1 MGQKTAMKVFLIS
14 SNVANTPYS
23 VYPLGLSM
31 IAASLKNAGHPVQ
44 QFDFLAAGRSIEKLT
59 GAIQEFEPEI
69 IGISIRNID
78 NVNLLNEQRYIDT
91 VKNIVQEIR
100 QVSPAKIILGGSGFS
115 IMPETIL
122 DKVSAD
128 YGIMGEGESLIVD
141 FIDRA
146 SKGIY
151 PQEKIIGSAPK
162 LFSKQIPSA
171 CYDTEIMQFYLK
183 SGNVAS
189 VQTKRGCV
197 HKCAYCSY
205 PILEGPHIRTRDTQA
220 VVDDIENLIN
230 NFGAKYIFFTDS
242 VFNDDAGNYLKL
254 LAEMKKRKINIP
266 WTAFFKP
273 SGLDDSA
280 VALMQETGL
289 KAAEIGADA
298 CSDTTLK
305 KLGKSF
311 LFKEIIECN
320 ALFAK
325 YNIATA
331 HYFMFGC
338 PGETRETVI
347 EGINNIKSLT
357 KTAAFIFM
365 GIRILPKTPL
375 AQLAVEEG
383 LIGARQD
390 LLEPV
395 YYIAPGMD
403 RKWLEE
409 TLTLAFKGIRN
420 CVFPPDAL
428 DSSLAFLHKLGYSGS
443 LWEMLIPGNAKRN
456 RKKQNVDK

>member
-1 MGQKTAMKVFLIS
+1 MGEKTDMKVFLIS
-14 SNVANTPYS
+14 SNVASTPYS

-31 IAASLKNAGHPVQ
+31 IAASLKNAGHAVQ
-44 QFDFLAAGRSIEKLT
+44 QFDFLAANRSLEALT
-59 GAIQEFEPEI
+59 AAIKEFKPEI

-91 VKNIVQEIR
+91 VENIVRQIR
-100 QVSPAKIILGGSGFS
+100 QVSAVKIILGGSGFS

-122 DKVSAD
+122 AKVSAD
-128 YGIMGEGESLIVD
+128 YGIMGEGEALIVD
-141 FIDRA
+141 FIDQL
-146 SKGIY
+146 SKGVY
-151 PQEKIIGSAPK
+151 PKEKIIRSTPK
-162 LFSKQIPSA
+162 LCSRQIPSA
-171 CYDTEIMQFYLK
+171 CYDPGIMQFYLK

-197 HKCAYCSY
+197 HKCVYCSY
-205 PILEGPHIRTRDTQA
+205 PILEGPHIRARDTQA
-220 VVDDIENLIN
+220 VVEDIQNLIT

-242 VFNDDAGNYLKL
+242 VFNDEAGNYLKIL
-254 LAEMKKRKINIP
+254 EEMKKRKINIP

-273 SGLDDSA
+273 QGLNDSA
-280 VALMQETGL
+280 LALMQETGL

-298 CSDTTLK
+298 SSDTTLK

-311 LFKEIIECN
+311 LFKDIIETN

-338 PGETRETVI
+338 PGETTETVI
-347 EGINNIKSLT
+347 AGINNIKSLT
-357 KTAAFIFM
+357 KTASFIFM

-375 AQLAVEEG
+375 AQLAVKEG
-383 LIGARQD
+383 LIKPGQD

-395 YYIAPGMD
+395 YYIAPGLD

-409 TLTLAFKGIRN
+409 TLTEGFKGLRN

-428 DSSLAFLHKLGYSGS
+428 DNSLAFLHKLGYSGS

-456 RKKQNVDK
+456 RKKQNE

>member
-1 MGQKTAMKVFLIS
+1 MKVFLIS
-14 SNVANTPYS
+14 SNIASTPYS

-31 IAASLKNAGHPVQ
+31 IAASLKNAGHNVR
-44 QFDFLAAGRSIEKLT
+44 QFDFLASGRSVETLT
-59 GAIQEFEPEI
+59 NAIKDFQPEI

-100 QVSPAKIILGGSGFS
+100 KMSKAKIILGGSGFS
-115 IMPETIL
+115 IMPQTIL
-122 DKVSAD
+122 NSVEAD

-141 FIDRA
+141 FINQA
-146 SKGIY
+146 TKKIY
-151 PQEKIIGSAPK
+151 PKDKIIRCAPK
-162 LFSKQIPSA
+162 LSLKQIPSA
-171 CYDTEIMQFYLK
+171 CYDAKIMQFYLK

-189 VQTKRGCV
+189 VQTKRGCT
-197 HKCAYCSY
+197 HKCVYCSY
-205 PILEGPHIRTRDTQA
+205 PILEGANIRIRDPQA
-220 VVDDIENLIN
+220 VVDDIQNLID

-242 VFNDDAGNYLKL
+242 VFNDDANNYLAIL
-254 LAEMKKRKINIP
+254 TEMKKRKINIP

-273 SGLDDSA
+273 QGLDDSA
-280 VALMQETGL
+280 LALMQETGL

-298 CSDTTLK
+298 SSDTTLK

-311 LFKEIIECN
+311 LFNDITDCN

-338 PGETRETVI
+338 PGENQKTVI
-347 EGINNIKSLT
+347 EGINNIKSLG
-357 KTAAFIFM
+357 KTASFIFM
-365 GIRILPKTPL
+365 GIRILPGTPL
-375 AQLAVEEG
+375 AQLAEKEG
-383 LIGARQD
+383 LIKPDQN

-395 YYIAPGMD
+395 YYTALGLD

-409 TLTLAFKGIRN
+409 TLTAGFKGIRN

-456 RKKQNVDK
+456 RKKQNVEK

>member
-1 MGQKTAMKVFLIS
+1 MKVFLIS
-14 SNVANTPYS
+14 SNIASTPYS

-31 IAASLKNAGHPVQ
+31 IAASLKNARHDIK
-44 QFDFLAAGRSIEKLT
+44 QFDFLASGRSIEVLT
-59 GAIQEFEPEI
+59 ETIKKFQPEI

-100 QVSPAKIILGGSGFS
+100 KASSAKIVLGGSGFS
-115 IMPETIL
+115 IMPEIIL
-122 DKVSAD
+122 NSVDAD
-128 YGIMGEGESLIVD
+128 YGIMGEGEGLVVD
-141 FIDRA
+141 FINQA
-146 SKGIY
+146 AKGIY
-151 PQEKIIGSAPK
+151 PRSKIIRSAPK
-162 LFSKQIPSA
+162 LCLNQIPSA
-171 CYDTEIMQFYLK
+171 YYDPEIMQYYLK

-189 VQTKRGCV
+189 VQTKRGCT
-197 HKCAYCSY
+197 HKCVYCSY
-205 PILEGPHIRTRDTQA
+205 PILEGVNIRVRDTQA
-220 VVDDIENLIN
+220 VVDDIQNLIN

-242 VFNDDAGNYLKL
+242 VFNDDAGHYLNIL
-254 LAEMKKRKINIP
+254 TEMKKRKINIP

-273 SGLDDSA
+273 GGIDDA
-280 VALMQETGL
+280 ALALMQETGL

-325 YNIATA
+325 YKIATA

-338 PGETRETVI
+338 PGETPETVI
-347 EGINNIKSLT
+347 EGINNIKSLE
-357 KTAAFIFM
+357 KTASFIFM
-365 GIRILPKTPL
+365 GIRILPGTPL
-375 AQLAVEEG
+375 AQLAISEG
-383 LIGARQD
+383 LINPGQD

-395 YYIAPGMD
+395 YYTAPGLD
-403 RKWLEE
+403 RKWLEK
-409 TLTLAFKGIRN
+409 TLTEGFKGIRN

-456 RKKQNVDK
+456 RKKQNVKD

>member
-1 MGQKTAMKVFLIS
+1 MKIFLIS
-14 SNVANTPYS
+14 SNIANTPYS

-31 IAASLKNAGHPVQ
+31 IAASLKNAGHIVQ
-44 QFDFLAAGRSIEKLT
+44 QFDFLASDRSIEKLT
-59 GAIQEFEPEI
+59 GTIKEFNPEI

-78 NVNLLNEQRYIDT
+78 NVNLLNEQRYIDA
-91 VKNIVQEIR
+91 VKDIVREIR
-100 QVSPAKIILGGSGFS
+100 QVSRAKIILGGSGFS
-115 IMPETIL
+115 IMPEIIL
-122 DKVSAD
+122 DKVGAD

-141 FIDRA
+141 FVSQA
-146 SKGIY
+146 AKGSY
-151 PQEKIIGSAPK
+151 PKEKVIRSAPK

-171 CYDTEIMQFYLK
+171 CYDAGIMQYYLK
-183 SGNVAS
+183 RGNVAS

-197 HKCAYCSY
+197 HKCIYCSY
-205 PILEGPHIRTRDTQA
+205 PLLEGREIRTRDTKA
-220 VVDDIENLIN
+220 VVDDIQDLIT

-242 VFNDDAGNYLKL
+242 VFNDEAGNYLKL
-254 LAEMKKRKINIP
+254 LEEMKKRKINIP

-273 SGLDDSA
+273 QCLDDSA
-280 VALMQETGL
+280 LTLMQETGL

-298 CSDTTLK
+298 CSDTTLQ

-311 LFKEIIECN
+311 LFKDIIECN

-338 PGETRETVI
+338 PGETKETVI

-357 KTAAFIFM
+357 KTASFIFM
-365 GIRILPKTPL
+365 GIRILPGTPL
-375 AQLAVEEG
+375 EQLAVKEC
-383 LIGARQD
+383 LIKPGQD

-395 YYIAPGMD
+395 YYIAPGLD
-403 RKWLEE
+403 RKWLEA
-409 TLTLAFKGIRN
+409 TLTEAFRGVRN

-456 RKKQNVDK
+456 RKKQNVGK

>member
-1 MGQKTAMKVFLIS
+1 MNVFLIS
-14 SNVANTPYS
+14 SNIANTPYS

-31 IAASLKNAGHPVQ
+31 IASSLKNAGHAVK
-44 QFDFLAAGRSIEKLT
+44 QFDYLASGRSIEALT
-59 GAIQEFEPEI
+59 GAVKEFQPEV

-91 VKNIVQEIR
+91 VKDIVQEIR
-100 QVSPAKIILGGSGFS
+100 KASMAKIVLGGSGFS
-115 IMPETIL
+115 IMPQTIL
-122 DKVSAD
+122 NYVGAD

-141 FIDRA
+141 FISQA
-146 SKGIY
+146 TQGIY
-151 PQEKIIGSAPK
+151 PKEKVIRSAPK
-162 LFSKQIPSA
+162 LSLKQIPCA
-171 CYDTEIMQFYLK
+171 DYDPGIMQFYLK

-189 VQTKRGCV
+189 VQTKRGCT
-197 HKCAYCSY
+197 HKCVYCSY
-205 PILEGPHIRTRDTQA
+205 PILEGANIRLRDTQA
-220 VVDDIENLIN
+220 VVDDIQNLIN

-242 VFNDDAGNYLKL
+242 VFNDDANHYLNIL
-254 LAEMKKRKINIP
+254 TEMKKRKINIP

-273 SGLDDSA
+273 EGLDDHA
-280 VALMQETGL
+280 LTLMQETGL

-311 LFKEIIECN
+311 LFKDIVECN
-320 ALFAK
+320 TLFAK

-338 PGETRETVI
+338 PGETQQTVI
-347 EGINNIKSLT
+347 EGINNIKSLE
-357 KTAAFIFM
+357 KTASFIFM

-375 AQLAVEEG
+375 AQLAIKEG
-383 LIGARQD
+383 LIKPDQD

-395 YYIAPGMD
+395 YYTAPGLD

-409 TLTLAFKGIRN
+409 TLTEGFKGIRN

-456 RKKQNVDK
+456 RKKQNVEK

>member
-1 MGQKTAMKVFLIS
+1 MKVFLIS
-14 SNVANTPYS
+14 SNVASTPYS

-31 IAASLKNAGHPVQ
+31 IAASLKNAKHLVQ
-44 QFDFLAAGRSIEKLT
+44 QFDFLASNCSLEALT
-59 GAIQEFEPEI
+59 IALGEFHPEI

-78 NVNLLNEQRYIDT
+78 NVNLLNEQRYLDT
-91 VKNIVQEIR
+91 VKNIVDKIR

-115 IMPETIL
+115 IMPEAIL
-122 DKVSAD
+122 EMVGAD
-128 YGIMGEGESLIVD
+128 YGITGEGESLIVD
-141 FIDRA
+141 FVNQA
-146 SKGIY
+146 GKGAY
-151 PQEKIIGSAPK
+151 PQEKIICEAPK
-162 LFSKQIPSA
+162 LCLKQIPSA
-171 CYDTEIMQFYLK
+171 CYDAEIMRYYLK

-189 VQTKRGCV
+189 VQTKRGCQY
-197 HKCAYCSY
+197 KCLYCSY
-205 PILEGPHIRTRDTQA
+205 PILEGPNIRIRDTQA
-220 VVDDIENLIN
+220 VVDDIQNLIV

-242 VFNDDAGNYLKL
+242 VFNDDAGNYLKVL
-254 LAEMKKRKINIP
+254 EEMKKRKINIH

-273 SGLDDSA
+273 SGLDDPA
-280 VALMQETGL
+280 LTLMQETGL

-298 CSDTTLK
+298 SCDITLK

-311 LFKEIIECN
+311 LFKDIIECN

-325 YNIATA
+325 YKIATA

-347 EGINNIKSLT
+347 EGINNIRGLE
-357 KTAAFIFM
+357 KTASFIFM

-375 AQLAVEEG
+375 AQLAAKEG
-383 LIGARQD
+383 LITLGQD

-395 YYIAPGMD
+395 YYIAPNLE
-403 RKWLEE
+403 KAWLEE
-409 TLTLAFKGIRN
+409 TLTAGFKGMRN

-428 DSSLAFLHKLGYSGS
+428 DNSLAFLHKLGYSGS

-456 RKKQNVDK
+456 RKKQNVDQ

>member
-1 MGQKTAMKVFLIS
+1 MKVFLIS
-14 SNVANTPYS
+14 SNIASTPYS

-31 IAASLKNAGHPVQ
+31 IAASLKNAGHEIK
-44 QFDFLAAGRSIEKLT
+44 QFDFLASGRSIEVLT
-59 GAIQEFEPEI
+59 ETIKEFQPEI

-91 VKNIVQEIR
+91 VKNIVQEIKKA
-100 QVSPAKIILGGSGFS
+100 SLAKIVLGGSGFS
-115 IMPETIL
+115 IMPQTIL
-122 DKVSAD
+122 NSVGAD
-128 YGIMGEGESLIVD
+128 YGIIGEGEGLVVD
-141 FIDRA
+141 FINQA
-146 SKGIY
+146 AKGIY
-151 PQEKIIGSAPK
+151 PIDKIIRSAPK
-162 LFSKQIPSA
+162 LCLNQIPSA
-171 CYDTEIMQFYLK
+171 YYDPEIMQFYLK

-189 VQTKRGCV
+189 LQTKRGCT
-197 HKCAYCSY
+197 HKCVYCSY
-205 PILEGPHIRTRDTQA
+205 PILEGVNIRVRDTQA
-220 VVDDIENLIN
+220 VVDDIQNLIN

-242 VFNDDAGNYLKL
+242 VFNDDAGHYLDIL
-254 LAEMKKRKINIP
+254 TEMKKRKINIP

-273 SGLDDSA
+273 GGIDDVA
-280 VALMQETGL
+280 LALMQETGL

-325 YNIATA
+325 YQIATA

-338 PGETRETVI
+338 PGETPETVI
-347 EGINNIKSLT
+347 EGIHNIKGLE
-357 KTAAFIFM
+357 KTASFIFM
-365 GIRILPKTPL
+365 GIRILPGTPL
-375 AQLAVEEG
+375 AQLAISEG
-383 LIGARQD
+383 LIKPEQD

-395 YYIAPGMD
+395 YYTAPGLD

-409 TLTLAFKGIRN
+409 TLTEGFKGIRN

-428 DSSLAFLHKLGYSGS
+428 DNSLAFLHKLGYSGS

-456 RKKQNVDK
+456 RKKLNVEK

>member
-1 MGQKTAMKVFLIS
+1 MGEKTAMRVFLIS

-31 IAASLKNAGHPVQ
+31 IAASLKNAGHTVQ
-44 QFDFLAAGRSIEKLT
+44 QFDFLAAGRSIEGLT
-59 GAIQEFEPEI
+59 GAIKEIQPEI

-91 VKNIVQEIR
+91 VKNIVQEIQ

-115 IMPETIL
+115 IIPETIL
-122 DKVSAD
+122 KKVNAD
-128 YGIMGEGESLIVD
+128 YGIMGEGEALIVD
-141 FIDRA
+141 FINQA
-146 SKGIY
+146 AKGIY
-151 PQEKIIGSAPK
+151 PKDKIIHSAPK
-162 LFSKQIPSA
+162 LSLKQIPSA
-171 CYDTEIMQFYLK
+171 CYDAEIMQFYLK
-183 SGNVAS
+183 SGNVAN

-197 HKCAYCSY
+197 HKCVYCSY
-205 PILEGPHIRTRDTQA
+205 PILEGSAIRIRDTQA
-220 VVDDIENLIN
+220 VVDDLQNLIT

-242 VFNDDAGNYLKL
+242 VFNDDAGNYLL
-254 LAEMKKRKINIP
+254 VLQEMKKRKINIP

-273 SGLDDSA
+273 QGLDESA
-280 VALMQETGL
+280 LALMQETGL

-298 CSDTTLK
+298 SSDTTLK

-311 LFKEIIECN
+311 LFNDIIACN

-325 YNIATA
+325 YSIATA

-338 PGETRETVI
+338 PGETKETVL
-347 EGINNIKSLT
+347 EGINNIKSLE
-357 KTAAFIFM
+357 KTASFIFM
-365 GIRILPKTPL
+365 GIRILPNTPL
-375 AQLAVEEG
+375 AQLAVKEG
-383 LIGARQD
+383 LLKPGQD

-395 YYIAPGMD
+395 YYIAPGLD
-403 RKWLEE
+403 NKWLED
-409 TLTLAFKGIRN
+409 TLTAGFKGIRN

-456 RKKQNVDK
+456 RKKQNVEN

>member
-1 MGQKTAMKVFLIS
+1 MKVFLIS
-14 SNVANTPYS
+14 SNIANTPYS

-31 IAASLKNAGHPVQ
+31 VAASLKNAGHTVQ
-44 QFDFLAAGRSIEKLT
+44 QFDFLASDRSIETLT
-59 GAIQEFEPEI
+59 TTIKEFKPEI

-100 QVSPAKIILGGSGFS
+100 QVSQAKIILGGSGFS
-115 IMPETIL
+115 IMPEIIL
-122 DKVSAD
+122 EKVGAD
-128 YGIMGEGESLIVD
+128 YGIMGEGEALIVD
-141 FIDRA
+141 FIERA
-146 SKGIY
+146 EKGVY
-151 PQEKIIGSAPK
+151 PKEKIIRCAPK

-171 CYDTEIMQFYLK
+171 CYDAGIMQYYLK
-183 SGNVAS
+183 SGNVAN

-197 HKCAYCSY
+197 HKCVYCSY
-205 PILEGPHIRTRDTQA
+205 PVLEGSNIRTRDTQT
-220 VVDDIENLIN
+220 VVDDIQNLIN

-242 VFNDDAGNYLKL
+242 VFNDDAGNYLKIL
-254 LAEMKKRKINIP
+254 EEMKKRKINIP

-273 SGLDDSA
+273 QGLDDSA
-280 VALMQETGL
+280 LALMQETGL

-298 CSDTTLK
+298 PADITLK

-311 LFKEIIECN
+311 LFKDIVETN

-338 PGETRETVI
+338 PGETKETVE
-347 EGINNIKSLT
+347 EGIANIKNLP
-357 KTAAFIFM
+357 KTASFIFM
-365 GIRILPKTPL
+365 GIRILPQTPL
-375 AQLAVEEG
+375 AQLATQEG
-383 LIGARQD
+383 LIQPGQD

-395 YYIAPGMD
+395 YYIAPGID

-409 TLTLAFKGIRN
+409 TLTEAFKGIRN

-428 DSSLAFLHKLGYSGS
+428 DNSLAFLHKLGYSGS

-456 RKKQNVDK
+456 RKKQNAEK